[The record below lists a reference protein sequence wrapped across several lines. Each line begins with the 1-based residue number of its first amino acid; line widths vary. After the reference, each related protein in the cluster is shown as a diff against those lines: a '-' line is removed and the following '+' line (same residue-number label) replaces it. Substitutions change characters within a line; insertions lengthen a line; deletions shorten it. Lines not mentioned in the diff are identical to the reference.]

1 MPLIIPA
8 IIGTVGAVGGALISS
23 HAANNASNQAAQ
35 AAASNNALQSQI
47 YQSNKALI
55 TPYVDRGNTAAD
67 ALQGFLGL
75 GGDPAKT
82 QAAFQNYL
90 NSTGYQFN
98 LHQGL
103 DAAEQSKAAQGLYN
117 SGAALKALDAYG
129 TGLAGTYGQQYI
141 DNLGNVAQRGVNAV
155 GTLTGAGQNYANQVG
170 SNNAGAANVAAN
182 AGLAAA
188 GQTNGLIGN
197 ALSAF
202 GNLRGQSSY
211 GGGGNA
217 FASGGGNGNP
227 GIPGYGG

>member
-1 MPLIIPA
+1 MPIIAAVIGGVAA
-8 IIGTVGAVGGALISS
+8 IGGGLISS
-23 HAANNASNQAAQ
+23 HAANNASNRAAQ

-47 YQSNKALI
+47 YNSNKALI

-117 SGAALKALDAYG
+117 SGAALKALQDRG
-129 TGLAGTYGQQYI
+129 TSEAQLFGQNYI
-141 DNLGNVAQRGVNAV
+141 NNLNTVANRGVNAA
-155 GTLTGAGQNYANQVG
+155 GTLTGAGQTY
-170 SNNAGAANVAAN
+170 AGAVGANNNSAASAAGN
-182 AGLAAA
+182 AGLVGAA
-188 GQTNGLIGN
+188 QTNGLIGN

-202 GNLRGQSSY
+202 GQIRGQSSY

-217 FASGGGNGNP
+217 FASGGGNANP
-227 GIPGYGG
+227 GIPGAG